1 MSVIQPQTPW
11 NQCRT
16 QEKNSSR
23 LSEDK
28 IVKLLTSNKWQ
39 KARIR
44 NTEYCLM
51 DVDEYLQGNS
61 ETVQIKET
69 GNCSILKKVYKAARM
84 FRT

>member
-1 MSVIQPQTPW
+1 MSIIQPQTPW

-23 LSEDK
+23 LSEDE
-28 IVKLLTSNKWQ
+28 IVKLLTSDKWQ

-44 NTEYCLM
+44 NTEYSLM

-61 ETVQIKET
+61 EMVQRNRQWFNFEESLQGGK
-69 GNCSILKKVYKAARM
+69 NV
-84 FRT
+84 

>member
-1 MSVIQPQTPW
+1 VSIIQPQTPW

-16 QEKNSSR
+16 QQKNSSR
-23 LSEDK
+23 LSEDE

-61 ETVQIKET
+61 ETVQRNRQLFNFEKSLQ
-69 GNCSILKKVYKAARM
+69 GGKDV
-84 FRT
+84 